1 MDGYADMAALNKS
14 SSKIATF
21 AVRMVGAKIGEYTF
35 TSKRDSRP
43 VVQHKFEAWLVGM
56 NAQAYCLGYVKGSPA
71 TVKQAQDKF
80 AEGSVWALSKVV
92 FDTYTAMTF
101 ISTPVPFRLDVG
113 KSKMEPIKNDDLCK
127 QMPQE
132 PVPPRS
138 VADIARITSKRST
151 DLIAVVKDV
160 GEQRTTKSGLVVAD
174 VTLIDNSE
182 TSAGVL
188 ATIKVGVFGHEK
200 VEVLRQ
206 HVGEPMV
213 FFNLSINFA
222 DGHLSI
228 SHFPGDLIQPAP
240 VCQKTE
246 ALGNQKN
253 TLTLATNT
261 STLTAEWTPQQS
273 RDASGPVPLSCAA
286 FLDFTAESPEAK
298 MPEVVQ
304 VMWVHLEEPEPDAQV
319 KDPSGERLWFRTP
332 LRDASGATTVGVPQK
347 VALKVSNCQSL
358 QFFLDRHTNGDLNL
372 PLLCHVR
379 ITRTYKEVSGGASQP
394 TKYVNHTVASVEPID
409 WSPSAAPNAAYK
421 DILSVLNLCPPHE
434 EGIAFA
440 FLGDICPDPY
450 YGFSINY
457 DGKPG
462 PLCRYVIALLSSE
475 KKSDTKIVGDGFKVT
490 TTDVKDVAQPDAPG
504 APQPGCHTVVGY
516 CSLND
521 LAGFRLDP
529 PRGKAARCALALFS
543 KKDDE
548 GFHIHKQ
555 EYVEPDHVQSAIHC
569 IRKLRTLCKQVRP
582 ETHDKRSHAVAMADS
597 WAATEGIKKARV
609 LQQVPTDASL
619 PDGCAEPDVE
629 SFLAGS

>member
-21 AVRMVGAKIGEYTF
+21 AVRIVGAKIGEYTF

-138 VADIARITSKRST
+138 VADIARITTKRST
-151 DLIAVVKDV
+151 DLIAIVKDV

-182 TSAGVL
+182 SSAGML
-188 ATIKVGVFGHEK
+188 ATIKVGVFDNTMPASK
-200 VEVLRQ
+200 MALLKD
-206 HVGEPMV
+206 HVGDPMV
-213 FFNLSINFA
+213 FFNLSVNYA
-222 DGHLSI
+222 DGHLSVT
-228 SHFPGDLIQPAP
+228 HFPGDLVRLAP
-240 VCQKTE
+240 DHCQKTK
-246 ALGNQKN
+246 ALSDQKD

-273 RDASGPVPLSCAA
+273 RDVSGPVPLSCIA
-286 FLDFTAESPEAK
+286 FLDFTSESPEAK
-298 MPEVVQ
+298 MPGVVQ
-304 VMWVHLEEPEPDAQV
+304 VMWVHLEEPEPEV
-319 KDPSGERLWFRTP
+319 HVRDPSGERVWFRTP

-347 VALKVSNCQSL
+347 VALKVANCESMEA
-358 QFFLDRHTNGDLNL
+358 FLDKHTAGDLNL

-379 ITRTYKEVSGGASQP
+379 ITRTCREVPGGAFQP
-394 TKYVNHTVASVEPID
+394 TTYVNHTVASVEAMQWVPT
-409 WSPSAAPNAAYK
+409 AAPNTAYREV
-421 DILSVLNLCPPHE
+421 LSVLNHCPPHE

-440 FLGDICPDPY
+440 FLQDILSDPY
-450 YGFSINY
+450 YGFCLSY

-462 PLCRYVIALLSSE
+462 PLCTYVVALLSSE
-475 KKSDTKIVGDGFKVT
+475 QKSVTNTVGEGFKVT
-490 TTDVKDVAQPDAPG
+490 TTEVKDVAHPNAHGATQPV
-504 APQPGCHTVVGY
+504 CHTVVGY
-516 CSLND
+516 CSLSN

-529 PRGKAARCALALFS
+529 PRGKPARCALALFS

-548 GFHIHKQ
+548 GLHIHKL
-555 EYVEPDHVQSAIHC
+555 EYVEPDQVENAVHC
-569 IRKLRTLCKQVRP
+569 VRKLRTLCKNVRP
-582 ETHDKRSHAVAMADS
+582 EKQEKRSHAVAMEDS
-597 WAATEGIKKARV
+597 WAATAGIKKART
-609 LQQVPTDASL
+609 LHSVPTEVSL
-619 PDGCAEPDVE
+619 EEEPFE
-629 SFLAGS
+629 